1 VFAIDQRTGEPALVQ
16 NIATHGF
23 HPRTFSLDPS
33 GRMLVVTNLIALA
46 VREGDAVRT
55 QPATI
60 SAYRIGKDGRLSF
73 VRSYDIETGN
83 DTQFWS
89 GMVAL

>member
-1 VFAIDQRTGEPALVQ
+1 
-16 NIATHGF
+16 
-23 HPRTFSLDPS
+23 
-33 GRMLVVTNLIALA
+33 MLVVTNLTALA
-46 VREGDAVRT
+46 VRDGDAVKS
-55 QPATI
+55 QPATM
-60 SAYRIGKDGRLSF
+60 SAYRIGDDGRLSF